1 MRRWHDHGLNYGRRP
16 ATAYPVSRVEYQHP
30 VAAAVDEQE
39 PAIAVDAE
47 TSRISDPVIGAERTQ
62 PRALVIEGE
71 EAP

>member
-1 MRRWHDHGLNYGRRP
+1 M
-16 ATAYPVSRVEYQHP
+16 YQHP

-71 EAP
+71 ERRNRLRW